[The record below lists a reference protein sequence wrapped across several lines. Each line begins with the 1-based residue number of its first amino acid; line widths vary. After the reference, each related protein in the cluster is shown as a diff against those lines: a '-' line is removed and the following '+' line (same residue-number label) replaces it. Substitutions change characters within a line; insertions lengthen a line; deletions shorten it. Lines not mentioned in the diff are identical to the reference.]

1 MSRLKIM
8 RDIDF
13 AALGMLGLY
22 FVAFREDINSP
33 QDFFMIFLLIA
44 LTVGLWRALSADYRL
59 SAFIRITIAVMVF
72 SLSLLI
78 NSLQESRLLLLIF
91 LSCMMVFASSNTHW
105 GRCLR
110 CLSGLTASCVLF
122 STFPPIFGLPAAIL
136 AIVVFVGGLL
146 SVWSRM
152 TLNESIWWFAKRS
165 FRKETIFLLM
175 FLGGIGA
182 LGVRQAQNYS
192 SRQVGVSGMSDMVSP
207 GGVRSLLQSKELA
220 LRVRFKETP
229 VFNPGEIYIRG
240 AVMDRVRGLEWMTT
254 SAPVQKSVESDSGD
268 FQYEVSLSPRHNVFT
283 PVIDYGVIVTEER
296 VGRPLVSFPRSNA
309 VFPSGEFHTGW
320 RHYSASSRLHPVH
333 GLGNSSDAEG
343 LLKVDADVNNS
354 VLALATDLK
363 KRSPAVE
370 NFIANLTSFYL
381 ENKFSYELNLQKP
394 VNTLEDFLFNGREG
408 FCEHYASASAALAR
422 LSGIPARVVTGF
434 LGGSWDPLALTLYVR
449 DLDAHAWNEF
459 WDEQKGRWIRYDAVA
474 FLAPLRFE
482 RGALEY
488 LRSEGYFF
496 SDFDLISDKFFLSDL
511 WIDFSDILSGFNS
524 GISLRASET
533 MIQYGEEMALLGAF
547 GLLISYVV
555 LVQRRHRKNALHP
568 ERVMVQKLERLF
580 EKYSMGRKPFEPVYV
595 WLLRCAEEFKMAE
608 HAITAF
614 ADSHSLFCHG
624 RVRSTDDLELMRQ
637 HLKTINLLLSKKDI
651 NTGAR
656 AGLKS

>member
-1 MSRLKIM
+1 MNRLKIM

-22 FVAFREDINSP
+22 FVAFRDDINSP
-33 QDFFMIFLLIA
+33 QDVLMIGLLIG
-44 LTVGLWRALSADYRL
+44 LTVGLWRALSSDYRF
-59 SAFIRITIAVMVF
+59 SAFVRITLAVMVF
-72 SLSLLI
+72 SLSLIL

-91 LSCMMVFASSNTHW
+91 LSCMVFFASSNTYW

-110 CLSGLTASCVLF
+110 CLSGLTAACVLF
-122 STFPPIFGLPAAIL
+122 STFPPIFGLPAAVL

-175 FLGGIGA
+175 FLAGIGA

-192 SRQVGVSGMSDMVSP
+192 SRQVGISGMSETVSP

-220 LRVRFKETP
+220 LRVKFRETP
-229 VFNPGEIYIRG
+229 VFSPSETYIRG
-240 AVMDRVRGLEWMTT
+240 AVMDRVRGLVWTTT
-254 SAPVQKSVESDSGD
+254 SAPVQKSVESDAAD
-268 FQYEVSLSPRHNVFT
+268 FQYEVSLSPRHNMFT
-283 PVIDYGVIVTEER
+283 PVIDYGVKVTDEKE
-296 VGRPLVSFPRSNA
+296 GRPVVSFPRSNA

-320 RHYSASSRLHPVH
+320 RHYSGASRLLPVH
-333 GLGNSSDAEG
+333 GLGDSSNAEE
-343 LLKVDADVNNS
+343 LLKIDTDVNNS
-354 VLALATDLK
+354 VVQLAADLK
-363 KRSPAVE
+363 KRSPSIE
-370 NFIANLTSFYL
+370 KFIENLTSFYL
-381 ENKFSYELNLQKP
+381 KNKFSYELNLQKP
-394 VNTLEDFLFNGREG
+394 VNSLEDFLFSGREG

-459 WDEQKGRWIRYDAVA
+459 WDERKSQWIRYDAVA

-482 RGALEY
+482 SGALAY

-496 SDFDLISDKFFLSDL
+496 SDLDLFSENFFWSDL
-511 WIDFSDILSGFNS
+511 WIDFNDIMSGFNS
-524 GISLRASET
+524 GISQKASET

-547 GLLISYVV
+547 GLLISYIV

-580 EKYSMGRKPFEPVYV
+580 EKHSIARKPVEPVYV

-614 ADSHSLFCHG
+614 AHSHSLFCHG
-624 RVRSTDDLELMRQ
+624 RVRSTDDLELMRR
-637 HLKTINLLLSKKDI
+637 HLKTINLLLSENHIKPQP
-651 NTGAR
+651 R
-656 AGLKS
+656 ADLKS